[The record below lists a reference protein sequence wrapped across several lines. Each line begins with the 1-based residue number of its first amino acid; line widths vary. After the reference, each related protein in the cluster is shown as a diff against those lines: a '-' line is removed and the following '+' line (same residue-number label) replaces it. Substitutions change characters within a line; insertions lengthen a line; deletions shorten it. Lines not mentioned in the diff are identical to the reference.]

1 MAYISSRAG
10 RIGRPRLVDGIG
22 MQFGPFGRHG
32 PLLWPSVGSIARAS
46 CGDGVVLQNA
56 VFGPTSAFCFVSAS
70 IVALYNSQQHK
81 NTFFFVKSQDPL
93 PWTMCPRVS
102 YDMYSC

>member
-10 RIGRPRLVDGIG
+10 RIGRPRLVDGVG

-81 NTFFFVKSQDPL
+81 NTFFCEVPRSI
-93 PWTMCPRVS
+93 TMDNVS
-102 YDMYSC
+102 SCKL